1 MIAAVFD
8 CNVYLQAAFSRGSAS
23 RCLERAGTDFTLW
36 CSEAI
41 IAGLTDVLYRPAIRL
56 KFAGLD
62 DAKVEEFLSSL
73 RLVAVV
79 VLSAPRTFQ
88 LARDPDDEK
97 YLDLAKAANATYVV
111 SRDHDLLDLMT
122 ADDLNSQLFRAA
134 FPEIEVLTPEPFLA
148 RLPLGDPI

>member
-8 CNVYLQAAFSRGSAS
+8 CNVLLQAALSRGPAS
-23 RCLERAGTDFTLW
+23 RCLERAGTDFRLW

-41 IAGLTDVLYRPAIRL
+41 IAELTDVLYRPAIRL

-62 DAKVEEFLSSL
+62 DTKVEAFLQSL
-73 RLVAVV
+73 RLVAIVV
-79 VLSAPRTFQ
+79 MGAPKTFP

-97 YLDLAKAANATYVV
+97 YLDIAIAANATYVV

-122 ADDLNSQLFRAA
+122 DNDLNSQLFRAA

-148 RLPLGDPI
+148 RLPLVP